1 MKSYKFLALQDTL
14 EVMLVTESLS
24 VLPSVPLKT

>member
-1 MKSYKFLALQDTL
+1 MKSYEFLAARDAL